1 MSEANVWSR
10 FEFQQLYQSSP
21 LLSPNCFSLK
31 QIPVL
36 NLNCKDSLG
45 FPGYILHKKTFFFLG
60 FNPGPVVRKRVFCFW
75 FPWRK
80 KVCVIVLFVAQVA
93 CFAFSKC
100 LHHFSGILVGG
111 PWGPI
116 GNSLGSLPLGFFWG
130 SLFFLGLWEHPK
142 FRGSLFFGTT
152 LEWIFLKVD
161 PVKSIWVFLNF
172 SFGFHGLMLNRTVDK
187 IQNASRQ
194 RNFNLIFLLYK
205 FFELLQ
211 LLLKFKGQFLFL
223 LTPVLIQL
231 RRVNI

>member
-1 MSEANVWSR
+1 
-10 FEFQQLYQSSP
+10 L
-21 LLSPNCFSLK
+21 
-31 QIPVL
+31 
-36 NLNCKDSLG
+36 
-45 FPGYILHKKTFFFLG
+45 FFLC

-161 PVKSIWVFLNF
+161 PVISICVFLNF
-172 SFGFHGLMLNRTVDK
+172 SFGFHGYRPVKNMS
-187 IQNASRQ
+187 QNLQDSVISIL
-194 RNFNLIFLLYK
+194 FFCYKLFDFLSITFESLKEFWWTCGSYLLIF
-205 FFELLQ
+205 F
-211 LLLKFKGQFLFL
+211 
-223 LTPVLIQL
+223 
-231 RRVNI
+231 

>member
-1 MSEANVWSR
+1 MSEANVWSC

-60 FNPGPVVRKRVFCFW
+60 FNPGPVVRKRVFWFW
-75 FPWRK
+75 FQWRK

-100 LHHFSGILVGG
+100 LHHFSFHCPNGLFWDLRGSIRILVGG

-152 LEWIFLKVD
+152 LEWNVSKSR
-161 PVKSIWVFLNF
+161 PCYKSIWVFYILVL
-172 SFGFHGLMLNRTVDK
+172 GFT
-187 IQNASRQ
+187 ASCSIVPWIK
-194 RNFNLIFLLYK
+194 FNSIEWDFYFYLGFYFCKLFD
-205 FFELLQ
+205 FFFITFE
-211 LLLKFKGQFLFL
+211 
-223 LTPVLIQL
+223 V
-231 RRVNI
+231 

>member
-1 MSEANVWSR
+1 MSGEQ
-10 FEFQQLYQSSP
+10 FQQWSQGSL
-21 LLSPNCFSLK
+21 LLSLDRFHLK
-31 QIPVL
+31 QTPVL
-36 NLNCKDSLG
+36 NFNCRDSLG
-45 FPGYILHKKTFFFLG
+45 FPSYILHKKTFFLVSTPVLSSEKGFLVFG
-60 FNPGPVVRKRVFCFW
+60 FHDEKRFASFQM
-75 FPWRK
+75 FASFF
-80 KVCVIVLFVAQVA
+80 IFVAQVA
-93 CFAFSKC
+93 CFASFQNVC
-100 LHHFSGILVGG
+100 IIFLEFWLEGLGARLGILWD
-111 PWGPI
+111 P
-116 GNSLGSLPLGFFWG
+116 SRLGFFGG

-142 FRGSLFFGTT
+142 FRGSLFF
-152 LEWIFLKVD
+152 LKVD
-161 PVKSIWVFLNF
+161 PVKLIGVFLNF

>member
-1 MSEANVWSR
+1 MLSEANVWSR

-60 FNPGPVVRKRVFCFW
+60 FNPGPVVRKRVFFV
-75 FPWRK
+75 FGFHDEKRFASFQMFASFF
-80 KVCVIVLFVAQVA
+80 IFVAQVA
-93 CFAFSKC
+93 CFASFQMFASFFFSLPKWLALHLFKC

-152 LEWIFLKVD
+152 LE
-161 PVKSIWVFLNF
+161 
-172 SFGFHGLMLNRTVDK
+172 
-187 IQNASRQ
+187 
-194 RNFNLIFLLYK
+194 
-205 FFELLQ
+205 
-211 LLLKFKGQFLFL
+211 
-223 LTPVLIQL
+223 
-231 RRVNI
+231 

>member
-1 MSEANVWSR
+1 MVCTKR
-10 FEFQQLYQSSP
+10 
-21 LLSPNCFSLK
+21 LSFFLVST
-31 QIPVL
+31 PVL
-36 NLNCKDSLG
+36 SSEKG
-45 FPGYILHKKTFFFLG
+45 FFVFG
-60 FNPGPVVRKRVFCFW
+60 FHDE
-75 FPWRK
+75 K

-100 LHHFSGILVGG
+100 LHHFSFHCPNGLFWDLRGSIRILVGG

-161 PVKSIWVFLNF
+161 PVISIWVFLNF
-172 SFGFHGLMLNRTVDK
+172 CFGFHGLMLNRTVDK

-211 LLLKFKGQFLFL
+211 LLFS
-223 LTPVLIQL
+223 TPV
-231 RRVNI
+231 

>member
-1 MSEANVWSR
+1 LLSEANVWSR

-21 LLSPNCFSLK
+21 LLSPNCFGLK

-45 FPGYILHKKTFFFLG
+45 FPGYILHKKTFFLQDYPSCMFFFPTRSSILYVLHFQVLRYFSFRCPNGLG
-60 FNPGPVVRKRVFCFW
+60 FHDEKKRFAS
-75 FPWRK
+75 
-80 KVCVIVLFVAQVA
+80 LFFSVQVA

-116 GNSLGSLPLGFFWG
+116 GNSLGFLPHGFFWG

-152 LEWIFLKVD
+152 LE
-161 PVKSIWVFLNF
+161 
-172 SFGFHGLMLNRTVDK
+172 
-187 IQNASRQ
+187 
-194 RNFNLIFLLYK
+194 
-205 FFELLQ
+205 
-211 LLLKFKGQFLFL
+211 
-223 LTPVLIQL
+223 
-231 RRVNI
+231 